1 MALVDDGVVGSEGD
15 SEASVAFLRRE
26 WIEDELEARLDQF
39 AEVHDIRVVCGTW
52 NANGK
57 NMPTLD
63 LDLTPWLACGGGPAD
78 VYAVGAQEMVDLTAA
93 NVLTEGKSA
102 KRADA

>member
-1 MALVDDGVVGSEGD
+1 M
-15 SEASVAFLRRE
+15 
-26 WIEDELEARLDQF
+26 
-39 AEVHDIRVVCGTW
+39 VCGTW

-57 NMPTLD
+57 NMPNLD

-102 KRADA
+102 KRAAAAVNDAGKELGFVPTGDGVALPALAAP